1 MSYRPYQKTTAQ
13 GGLTDLPLDAETVKG
28 VDVVND
34 KLDVEIILFGAGG
47 TLTDAQYSKLS
58 NKNVVIR
65 TSPYQMQGDPQ
76 VLYKVEENDTKIEFQ
91 GKVYSN
97 YDSTSKITSLMRSI
111 ITITKSTKDWQKTS
125 NSYVAIY
132 DYSQTDTLL
141 LNKLSTNQVA
151 TVESSTTASKAYAIG
166 DLLIY
171 NETLYKVTSSIS
183 SGGTITIGTNV
194 SATTVESLIANKQA
208 TLVSGTNI
216 KTVNNTSLLGSGNV
230 SVQPTITGGAT
241 TITANNLTA
250 SKALVSN
257 SSGKVAV
264 SSVSSTELG
273 YLSGVTSAIQTQIN
287 NKTTLNEVYPVGAI
301 YMSVNSTSPASL
313 FGGTWEQ
320 LKDKFLLGAGNTY
333 SNGSTGGEATH
344 TLSENEMPNHNHKA
358 RTVKSNGSGPGSTIS
373 TNDSW
378 SFYVESSETSFTGGN
393 QPHNNMPP
401 YLVVYMWKRTA

>member
-28 VDVVND
+28 VDVVN
-34 KLDVEIILFGAGG
+34 
-47 TLTDAQYSKLS
+47 
-58 NKNVVIR
+58 
-65 TSPYQMQGDPQ
+65 
-76 VLYKVEENDTKIEFQ
+76 TKQ
-91 GKVYSN
+91 
-97 YDSTSKITSLMRSI
+97 D
-111 ITITKSTKDWQKTS
+111 
-125 NSYVAIY
+125 
-132 DYSQTDTLL
+132 
-141 LNKLSTNQVA
+141 
-151 TVESSTTASKAYAIG
+151 
-166 DLLIY
+166 
-171 NETLYKVTSSIS
+171 
-183 SGGTITIGTNV
+183 
-194 SATTVESLIANKQA
+194 

-241 TITANNLTA
+241 TITTNNLTTN
-250 SKALVSN
+250 KALVSN

-287 NKTTLNEVYPVGAI
+287 NKTTLNEVYPVGSI